1 MKIRL
6 DYVTNSSSSSFIIA
20 RKKELT
26 LEEQEKILNFVEKR
40 MMGNE
45 YIYTKEELLAYYRD
59 RYNVKE
65 EELVGGSNYYSK
77 EYFKCL
83 DALKK
88 GLIICVGDIN
98 FDCEDSGAILL
109 QKFWNTLSKDSES
122 FIEISTDLDY

>member
-1 MKIRL
+1 MKPQKKKLINYTHRIFSKCGQSLLLVFGGGNSMKIRL

-65 EELVGGSNYYSK
+65 EVW
-77 EYFKCL
+77 
-83 DALKK
+83 K
-88 GLIICVGDIN
+88 GVRICQNVFIV
-98 FDCEDSGAILL
+98 ILMKNAQL
-109 QKFWNTLSKDSES
+109 
-122 FIEISTDLDY
+122 Y